1 MAQFTDELIN
11 KIWEKGRK
19 DPKYHPDFVRKDAC
33 GAWII
38 KDKYNDRDSIYG
50 WEVDHIY
57 PESKLKELGVPQELI
72 DNIAN
77 LRPLN
82 WKNNVSKSIDYPHYQ
97 AKMKA
102 DVVNDSEGKAEDF
115 NVECADEKEINA
127 NVQHRIEE
135 LFKGYRL

>member
-11 KIWEKGRK
+11 KIWEKGSK
-19 DPKYHPDFVRKDAC
+19 DPKYNPDFVRKDAC

-50 WEVDHIY
+50 WDVDHIY

-82 WKNNVSKSIDYPHYQ
+82 WKNNVSKSDDYPHYQ